1 MLKPAELTLEEMGD
15 LAAIIPAAD
24 PEVKVRYRPIP
35 DFDEGTNQSTRR
47 SLIPV
52 CEPTLTGNEMKY
64 VQQAV
69 ETNWISSAGSFIREF
84 EAKFAQA
91 CGVKYGIAC
100 ANGTVAMHLAMATLG
115 LEPGDEVII
124 PTFTMIATINAVTY
138 CGATPVLVDMEP
150 EYWQLDIEQVAA
162 KITPRTKAIVPV
174 HIYGHPTDMDPL
186 MALAEHHGIKV
197 IEDAAEA
204 HGAEYKG
211 KRTGGLGEPANQNF
225 LGDYSSFTDI
235 EFSVDVK
242 TNMLDDFIGNPIAR
256 SVGIMLIDRDIQG
269 PDGASGVFF
278 ELGLL
283 GVNFTPDWTTLSVTI
298 ADPTVSGLPAG
309 WIGFGDTD
317 PNTFEPILPPGATFA
332 SVLAGVDEFRV
343 TGAVPGFFYTNAFWD
358 VQVDNISVTV
368 PAPGTALLI
377 CAGLFAARSRR
388 R

>member
-1 MLKPAELTLEEMGD
+1 MNVYQSAIGVAVFTTAVT
-15 LAAIIPAAD
+15 AAGTT
-24 PEVKVRYRPIP
+24 VVG
-35 DFDEGTNQSTRR
+35 FDGGSNGGF
-47 SLIPV
+47 
-52 CEPTLTGNEMKY
+52 TGN
-64 VQQAV
+64 AV
-69 ETNWISSAGSFIREF
+69 F
-84 EAKFAQA
+84 EAS
-91 CGVKYGIAC
+91 GG
-100 ANGTVAMHLAMATLG
+100 N
-115 LEPGDEVII
+115 PG
-124 PTFTMIATINAVTY
+124 
-138 CGATPVLVDMEP
+138 GA
-150 EYWQLDIEQVAA
+150 ARH
-162 KITPRTKAIVPV
+162 IT
-174 HIYGHPTDMDPL
+174 DLFFNDL
-186 MALAEHHGIKV
+186 
-197 IEDAAEA
+197 
-204 HGAEYKG
+204 
-211 KRTGGLGEPANQNF
+211 RTGGLGEPANQNF